1 MRVNEIYRE
10 FRDRMDFY
18 LIYIQEIHPTGG
30 WQVPANERDEVLVTQ
45 PTTADERA
53 EVAGVCMINLKFE
66 MPMLLDNMDNEVDG
80 NYAAMPERLYVIDPE
95 GKIAYRSEMGP
106 WGFDAEAWR
115 DVIEEL
121 VSA

>member
-1 MRVNEIYRE
+1 
-10 FRDRMDFY
+10 
-18 LIYIQEIHPTGG
+18 
-30 WQVPANERDEVLVTQ
+30 
-45 PTTADERA
+45 
-53 EVAGVCMINLKFE
+53 MINLKFE
-66 MPMLLDNMDNEVDG
+66 MPILLDNMDNEVDG

-115 DVIEEL
+115 DVIGEL

>member
-1 MRVNEIYRE
+1 
-10 FRDRMDFY
+10 MDFY
-18 LIYIQEIHPTGG
+18 LIYIQVIHPTDG

-115 DVIEEL
+115 DVIGEL